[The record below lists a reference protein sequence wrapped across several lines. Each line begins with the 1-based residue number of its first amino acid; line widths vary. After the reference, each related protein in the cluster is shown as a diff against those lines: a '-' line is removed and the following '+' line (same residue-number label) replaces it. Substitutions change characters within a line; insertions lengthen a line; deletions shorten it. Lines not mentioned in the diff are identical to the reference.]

1 MKKMKKNVWFVVN
14 PISGTSDKQRIV
26 DLIPQ
31 YLPASDF
38 RVRVCYTQYS
48 GHAAEIAHA
57 AVSGHVDVVVAVA
70 SGPSGTA
77 MLTR

>member
-38 RVRVCYTQYS
+38 RVRVCYTQ
-48 GHAAEIAHA
+48 
-57 AVSGHVDVVVAVA
+57 
-70 SGPSGTA
+70 
-77 MLTR
+77 